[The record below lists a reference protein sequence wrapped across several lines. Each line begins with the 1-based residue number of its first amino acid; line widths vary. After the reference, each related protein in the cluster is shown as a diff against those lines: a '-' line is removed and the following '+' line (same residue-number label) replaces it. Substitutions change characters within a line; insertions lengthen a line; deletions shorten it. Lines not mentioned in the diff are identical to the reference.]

1 MLVIGYSGLYRFLIN
16 RFIFFIYFDEHRWNP
31 ENRCASQSQE
41 EALLRRHS
49 NGGSFGVKLPG

>member
-1 MLVIGYSGLYRFLIN
+1 MVVIVYTGLYRLLIN
-16 RFIFFIYFDEHRWNP
+16 RFIFSFYFDERRWNP